1 VKIDVSKQPALDQDI
16 ANIVDSVVTT
26 HLNNKLDFVGQNLH
40 SIFDAH
46 FSRIEAHLGVKF
58 VVNDKHASTSSTGKM
73 VGSSACEGIPAV
85 VTNVMVINSA
95 NQFA

>member
-1 VKIDVSKQPALDQDI
+1 
-16 ANIVDSVVTT
+16 
-26 HLNNKLDFVGQNLH
+26 
-40 SIFDAH
+40 
-46 FSRIEAHLGVKF
+46 VKF